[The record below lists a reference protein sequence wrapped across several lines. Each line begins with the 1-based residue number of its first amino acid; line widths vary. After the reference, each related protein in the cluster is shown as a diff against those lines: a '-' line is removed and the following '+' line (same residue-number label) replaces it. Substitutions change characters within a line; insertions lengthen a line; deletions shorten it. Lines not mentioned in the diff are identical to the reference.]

1 MHLEISIKLKHRKKI
16 LIDKLSD
23 MISTCE
29 CFSLDNLNQANVPT
43 KQALFSA
50 GPSLLT
56 GSMGASS

>member
-29 CFSLDNLNQANVPT
+29 CFSLDNLNQANVLT